1 MKAHAAPVTRDCI
14 LRLRAPNLKRWGP
27 AESAAICHSSQ
38 GAVTRPL
45 ASGACALLTVRW
57 SRQPSMCSRRVVR
70 PPWPACADRDDHIAV
85 HTSWWRLSA
94 CTLVTMRWSRQPSM
108 CSRRVVRPPWPACAD
123 RDDHIAVHTSWW
135 RLSACTR
142 CTRSCTFLPTRSS
155 PCIRLS
161 NEGSFIA
168 EAVYQ
173 RIPDSPRN
181 HSVVVCS
188 RRHCCHL
195 VCQLGFTYHSSH
207 EAQ

>member
-45 ASGACALLTVRW
+45 ASGACALMTV
-57 SRQPSMCSRRVVR
+57 
-70 PPWPACADRDDHIAV
+70 
-85 HTSWWRLSA
+85 
-94 CTLVTMRWSRQPSM
+94 RWSRQPSM

-195 VCQLGFTYHSSH
+195 VCQLGCTYHSSH